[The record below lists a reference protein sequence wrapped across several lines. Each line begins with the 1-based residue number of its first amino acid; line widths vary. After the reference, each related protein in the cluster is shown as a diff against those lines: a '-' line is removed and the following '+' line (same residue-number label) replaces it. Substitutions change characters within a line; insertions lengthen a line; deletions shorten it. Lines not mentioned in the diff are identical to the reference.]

1 MATVSFTVVYIL
13 VCSLT
18 YMLELHQT
26 MAATRFRQRRFT
38 NADICNSA
46 KETLK
51 TNATCS
57 SSNTSLKTTMC
68 NNKPSCNGEPLVY
81 HCVLYNSGFAEVCA
95 PRYYI
100 TGYAC
105 TMFDEGVGRVV
116 EDFSRP
122 CSDCSFKYSSDE
134 SVKYEQC
141 IKPPE
146 KSSEEIPSESESE
159 STGKPCNK
167 KMRRSRRDT
176 GCHDDDESKTGSVTK
191 KEKESAIYAFTIAPS
206 LVVVFIVCVIAVKIV
221 PYYKAREKERKGGK
235 GNDHIKF
242 IKVQGKEQGKA
253 TSSSFQTDMTM

>member
-1 MATVSFTVVYIL
+1 MATVSFRVVYIL

-18 YMLELHQT
+18 YILELHQT
-26 MAATRFRQRRFT
+26 MAATRFRQKRFT
-38 NADICNSA
+38 NADICNTT
-46 KETLK
+46 KNTLN
-51 TNATCS
+51 TITTCS
-57 SSNTSLKTTMC
+57 SSITSSKTTMC
-68 NNKPSCNGEPLVY
+68 SNQPSCNGEPLVY
-81 HCVLYNSGFAEVCA
+81 HCVRYKLGFVEVCA
-95 PRYYI
+95 PRYNI

-146 KSSEEIPSESESE
+146 KLPEEIPSESESE

-167 KMRRSRRDT
+167 EMRRSRQDT

-191 KEKESAIYAFTIAPS
+191 KEKESPIYAYTIAPS
-206 LVVVFIVCVIAVKIV
+206 LVVVFIVCVIAVKVV
-221 PYYKAREKERKGGK
+221 PYYKGYK
-235 GNDHIKF
+235 
-242 IKVQGKEQGKA
+242 KA
-253 TSSSFQTDMTM
+253 KSADVEEESLPQTPLEVDLTIIVNNV